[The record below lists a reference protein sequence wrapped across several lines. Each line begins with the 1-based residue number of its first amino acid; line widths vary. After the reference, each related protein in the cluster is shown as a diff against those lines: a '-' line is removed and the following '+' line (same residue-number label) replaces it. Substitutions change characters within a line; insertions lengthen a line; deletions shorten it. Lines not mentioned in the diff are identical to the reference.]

1 MRAFVTGADGF
12 VGRHLTA
19 HLRSVGDEVVALKA
33 GVDVAD
39 TSALTEAMA
48 TAEPDVVYHLAG
60 WAHVGDSWNDPVEV
74 VRVNVG
80 GTAAVMEAA
89 QRSGSPRVLV
99 VGSADAYGAF
109 EPEELPLTED
119 VPLRPVSPYGASKA
133 AAEVVAVQA
142 WRGRGV
148 PVVLTRSF
156 NHSGPGQSPGF
167 VVPALARRMLE
178 ALGSGGAQVR
188 VGNLEARRDLLD
200 VADVVRAYRLL
211 ALGGEPGGA
220 YNVCSGEAVAMA
232 DVAARLAEIV
242 GGEVELVIDPT
253 LVRPVDVPVVVGSP
267 GRLSTATGWE
277 REVTLD
283 SMLRRVV
290 EDQRVALAV

>member
-1 MRAFVTGADGF
+1 VRAFVTGADGF